1 MIDSG
6 ASGNFISTSTV
17 SRLEIATQP
26 KKNGYELMA
35 VDGSALPGVTEETV
49 PLSLV
54 TQRHREDIILDVVEM
69 ANHHIVLG
77 MPWLRQHNPVID
89 WKTRVLR
96 FEQCDCVV
104 DTHPTHRQRSM
115 VDEKQSLNM
124 TREAP
129 SVPTSKKE
137 SSENETDSTGTCPVG
152 RKGHEVRVVE
162 GSHAPSD
169 IPEQYTNWK
178 RLFQDEE
185 NANAL
190 PRHQP
195 WDHEIRLEPGKQPT
209 FGPIYAL
216 SEKELKT
223 LREYLDENL
232 ARGFIRKSESPA
244 GYPILF
250 APKKDGSLRLCVDYR
265 KLNDITVKNRYPLPN
280 IEELQDRLA
289 QANWFSKID
298 LKGAY
303 NLIRMKEGEEWKT
316 AFRTRYGHYEY
327 MVMPF
332 GLTNAP
338 ATCQMMIN
346 DTLREHLDKTVVAYL
361 DDILIY
367 TTGTLQEHVHDV
379 QQVLTKLQARN
390 LKANPKKCE
399 FHTKETEFLGFIIG
413 VDGIR
418 IDPSKIAAIKEWPT
432 PTCVKDIQSFLGL
445 TNYNRKFVESYSEK
459 ALPLVDLTRKDTP
472 FKWDSGQKKAFELL
486 KQSCI
491 EGPTLR
497 MFDSRKPVHIE
508 TDASDRAI
516 GACLT
521 QEHEGKR
528 HPVAY
533 YSRKMTPAEQNYDI
547 HDKELLAIVAA
558 LQHWRVYAEGAPSL
572 TILTDHKNLL
582 HFTTTKVLNRRQVR
596 WSELLGQYK
605 FKILYTPGKDNGRA
619 DALSRRSDYMEG
631 KEAVQHSILKTNRDG
646 SLSASTHEFNAVLRI
661 MNDHDEEFP
670 IEHGKYQVPDDQQ
683 DQCIRQHHDDP
694 TIGHPGVT
702 KTMELIQRNFTF
714 LHMKQK
720 VTTYIKRCRSCQ
732 TNKSARHAKYGEIQ
746 FAEPPGQPWEEV
758 TMDFITKLPSSRS
771 PVDQNVYDSIV
782 VIVDRLTK
790 YSHFVPCNE
799 SMTAEQ
805 LAHIVLD
812 RLIRYHGIPKSFIT
826 DRDKLFT
833 SNYWKTLV
841 AAMGIKH
848 KLSTAYHPQTDG
860 QTERMNQTLEVYL
873 RHYVNMA
880 QNNWVELLP
889 MAQLALNQNVSAT
902 TGVSPFYANYG
913 KHPNLFMEPKSH
925 PMADK
930 AIKATRSFQDIHTQL
945 RERIS
950 YVQNQLKESRKKSK
964 PDPQLK
970 KGDKVYLLTKNL
982 KTRRAT
988 KKLDQVKVGPFLI
1001 SEVRGP
1007 VNYKLQLP
1015 DDARIHPVFHISLLE
1030 PADPETPLQTSFHF
1044 QVEEDDEFEV
1054 EKILKQDGQQYLV
1067 KWKGYPPSENT
1078 WEPKEHLMNCQML
1091 LRHFHRNQESRTQT
1105 TNRNCHPEHSR

>member
-17 SRLEIATQP
+17 NRFGLATQS
-26 KKNGYELMA
+26 KEHGYELVA
-35 VDGSALPGVTEETV
+35 VDGSALPGVSEETV
-49 PLSLV
+49 PLQLV
-54 TQRHREDIILDVVEM
+54 TQRHHEDIIFDVVEM

-77 MPWLRQHNPVID
+77 MPWLRQHNPTID
-89 WKTRVLR
+89 WKSRMLR
-96 FEQCDCVV
+96 FQECDCVV
-104 DTHPTHRQRSM
+104 DSRPAHRQRS
-115 VDEKQSLNM
+115 VADE
-124 TREAP
+124 
-129 SVPTSKKE
+129 
-137 SSENETDSTGTCPVG
+137 
-152 RKGHEVRVVE
+152 RKGQTKARTACVAATSTKASSRQHDTGSAGTDLGGQTGHEARVIE
-162 GSHAPSD
+162 GSHVPSD
-169 IPEQYTNWK
+169 IPEQYSKWK
-178 RLFQDEE
+178 RLFQEEE

-250 APKKDGSLRLCVDYR
+250 ALKKDGSLRLCVDYR
-265 KLNDITVKNRYPLPN
+265 KINDITIKNRYPLPN
-280 IEELQDRLA
+280 IEELQDRLSKA
-289 QANWFSKID
+289 KWFSKID

-327 MVMPF
+327 LVMPF

-346 DTLREHLDKTVVAYL
+346 DTLREYLDRTVVAYL

-367 TTGTLQEHVHDV
+367 TDGNLEQHVKDV
-379 QQVLTKLQARN
+379 QQVLTKLQERR

-399 FHTKETEFLGFIIG
+399 FHVKETEFLGFIIG

-418 IDPSKIAAIKEWPT
+418 IDPAKITSIKEWPT
-432 PTCVKDIQSFLGL
+432 PKNLKEVQSFLGL
-445 TNYNRKFVESYSEK
+445 ANYNRKFISGYSQT
-459 ALPLVDLTRKDTP
+459 ALPLVELTKQDTP
-472 FKWDSGQKKAFELL
+472 FIWKERQQKAFEAL
-486 KQSCI
+486 KQACI
-491 EGPTLR
+491 DGPTLR
-497 MFDSRKPVHIE
+497 MFDSGKLVHIE

-521 QEHEGKR
+521 QDHEGKR

-582 HFTTTKVLNRRQVR
+582 TFTTTKVLNRRQVR

-605 FKILYTPGKDNGRA
+605 FKIQYTPGKDNGRA
-619 DALSRRSDYMEG
+619 DALSRRIDYMEG
-631 KEAVQHSILKTNRDG
+631 KEAIVHSILQTNKDG
-646 SLSASTHEFNAVLRI
+646 TLSARTHEFNAVLRI
-661 MNDHDEEFP
+661 MKDDEEEFP
-670 IEHGKYQVPDDQQ
+670 ISHDKYQVPEKHQE
-683 DQCIRQHHDDP
+683 QCIRDHHDDP
-694 TIGHPGVT
+694 IHGHPGIT
-702 KTMELIQRNFTF
+702 KTIEIIRRNFAF
-714 LHMKQK
+714 PQMKAK
-720 VTTYIKRCRSCQ
+720 VTAYVQKCRSCQ
-732 TNKSARHAKYGEIQ
+732 MNKSSRHAKYGEIQ
-746 FAEPPGQPWEEV
+746 FVDPPLQPWDEV
-758 TMDFITKLPSSRS
+758 TMDFITGLRSLNSAGRSKLC
-771 PVDQNVYDSIV
+771 QQYDSILV
-782 VIVDRLTK
+782 MVDRLTK
-790 YSHFVPCNE
+790 YTHFIPCMK
-799 SMTAEQ
+799 SITAEE
-805 LAHIVLD
+805 LAHLVLD

-841 AAMGIKH
+841 SVMGIKH

-860 QTERMNQTLEVYL
+860 QTERANQTLEAYL
-873 RHYVNMA
+873 RHYVSYA
-880 QNNWVELLP
+880 QDNWVLYLP
-889 MAQLALNQNVSAT
+889 MAQLALNNQISAT
-902 TGVSPFYANYG
+902 TGVSPFYANFG
-913 KHPNLFMEPKSH
+913 KHPNLFMEPRLQH
-925 PMADK
+925 PNADK
-930 AIKATRSFQDIHTQL
+930 AMITSDALKKLHEQL
-945 RERIS
+945 RQKILSSQDGLR
-950 YVQNQLKESRKKSK
+950 NSRQKSK

-970 KGDKVYLLTKNL
+970 EGDKVYLLTKNL
-982 KTRRAT
+982 RSQRTTR
-988 KKLDQVKVGPFLI
+988 KLDHVKVGPFLI

-1015 DDARIHPVFHISLLE
+1015 DDAKIHPVFHISLLE
-1030 PADPETPLQTSFHF
+1030 PADPETPLQTTFHF
-1044 QVEEDDEFEV
+1044 QTEENDEFEV
-1054 EKILKQDGQQYLV
+1054 EEILEQRGQRYLV
-1067 KWKGYPPSENT
+1067 KWKGYPHSDNT
-1078 WEPKEHLMNCQML
+1078 WEPRQNLKNCATL
-1091 LRHFHRNQESRTQT
+1091 LRRFQHQRK
-1105 TNRNCHPEHSR
+1105 